1 MTHSHKTSIRLTL
14 LMVVALAAGRGSA
27 QSNMIA
33 ASGTSTVPGAG
44 RSTGIAFLSTGRGW
58 IAEPAMVIPAKE
70 MDAQTAAQFL
80 EDLSIMGRIIERSVA
95 NVIESADSDLL
106 GFYRRMHV
114 DNRDSSP
121 CALFSSIGRARP
133 LYVAGYGALF
143 FVRVD
148 FPLLPPPQT
157 TEKAPAKDE
166 SDVVW
171 AETRRSI
178 LEPETSRAP
187 GPRDDETAVPYDR
200 ARVDALKS
208 ALTTTMKHGKNIR
221 GLDADEWLTIVVQ
234 GTSGRTD
241 ASATTTVGNGSTLTL
256 RVKKSDAELYAKGE
270 LIQTQ
275 FEQRLQVV
283 SY

>member
-1 MTHSHKTSIRLTL
+1 
-14 LMVVALAAGRGSA
+14 MVVALAAGRGSA
-27 QSNMIA
+27 QSNVIA

-44 RSTGIAFLSTGRGW
+44 RSTGIAFLSAGRGW
-58 IAEPAMVIPAKE
+58 IAEPAMVIPATEE
-70 MDAQTAAQFL
+70 MDAQTAAQL
-80 EDLSIMGRIIERSVA
+80 IEDLSIMGRIIERSMA
-95 NVIESADSDLL
+95 NSTESTDSDALNL
-106 GFYRRMHV
+106 YRRMQF
-114 DNRDSSP
+114 DAWGAGGSAFFSSP
-121 CALFSSIGRARP
+121 GRARP

-148 FPLLPPPQT
+148 FPLLSPPQT
-157 TEKAPAKDE
+157 AEKEPAKDE

-187 GPRDDETAVPYDR
+187 GPRDDETAVPYNR

-208 ALTTTMKHGKNIR
+208 ALTTTMKHARNIR

-234 GTSGRTD
+234 GTAGRTE
-241 ASATTTVGNGSTLTL
+241 ASATTTIGNGSTLTL
-256 RVKKSDAELYAKGE
+256 RVKKSDADLYAKGQ
-270 LIQTQ
+270 LAPTQ